1 MRRLLIA
8 EAESVFSG
16 ALKKHLQ
23 SHYQIRLC
31 SDGTKCLE
39 HIVKFDPDILLID
52 LSLSGTDGLNVIRSL
67 RASGRDTKVVAISG
81 YTGEYVLAALETLDV
96 EYAFSKPCDLGA
108 VAGCIRDIERKLE
121 NADDWCLEEEVD
133 RLLLPLG
140 FRMGRGGYQCTVDA
154 LCIKYM
160 DFHCAT
166 TKELY
171 PALAKKY
178 RSNVKQVEKAIRDA
192 IRSAW
197 HHGNQSLWRLYFA
210 PRNGEESYCPGNDEF
225 IARMAKALMCKTRL
239 KLPFVEE
246 M

>member
-8 EAESVFSG
+8 EAEGVFSG

-23 SHYQIRLC
+23 AHYQIRLC

-52 LSLSGTDGLNVIRSL
+52 LSLSGTDGLNVIRNL

-81 YTGEYVLAALETLDV
+81 YTGEFVLAALEALGV
-96 EYAFSKPCDLGA
+96 EYVFSKPCDLGA

-121 NADDWCLEEEVD
+121 NADGWCLEEEVD

-171 PALAKKY
+171 PSLAKKY

-192 IRSAW
+192 IHSAW
-197 HHGNQSLWRLYFA
+197 HHGNQSLWKLYFA